1 MDAEAFRADDRCEIV
16 DRIVRP
22 GFFVDDEVVEGSD
35 GSEFFVGGCQA
46 ARDSFV
52 GLGMARGEPR
62 CQSGEPVR
70 DGEDQNGFFEMGFDC
85 EGAVDFGF
93 GHDIVAVTELL
104 LDKSARR
111 SVEILV
117 ILAPLEKTVVLPAP
131 RELAP
136 IEEKIVDTIDF
147 TGARGASGRGNALD
161 QSFLTRQQLAEECVF
176 SRSRGTREHEKQT
189 RPGQNVP
196 PSTKYLPT
204 RYGQTLGIHKNRE
217 EPLP

>member
-35 GSEFFVGGCQA
+35 GLEFFMGDCQA
-46 ARDSFV
+46 DRDFFV
-52 GLGMARGEPR
+52 GLGVAGGKPR
-62 CQSGEPVR
+62 CQAREPIR
-70 DGEDQNGFFEMGFDC
+70 YRKDQNGVFKVGFDR

-93 GHDIVAVTELL
+93 SHDVVTLAELL
-104 LDKSARR
+104 LDKSARG
-111 SVEILV
+111 SIIVFV
-117 ILAPLEKTVVLPAP
+117 VLAPLKKTVVFPALH
-131 RELAP
+131 ELGP
-136 IEEKIVDTIDF
+136 IEEKVVPPLDF
-147 TGARGASGRGNALD
+147 LSARGAGGRGNTFD
-161 QSFLTRQQLAEECVF
+161 QPFLTRQQLIEECVF